1 MENLSSILVGKS
13 VRLLGS
19 KLMDK
24 KGYTQ
29 REWDRAVGWGKV
41 PPEYQK
47 IDILE
52 EIGPEPTPDWDEDG
66 LLIEST

>member
-1 MENLSSILVGKS
+1 
-13 VRLLGS
+13 
-19 KLMDK
+19 MDK

-47 IDILE
+47 RDILE
-52 EIGPEPTPDWDEDG
+52 EIGPAELPDFDEDG
-66 LLIEST
+66 SLIKST

>member
-1 MENLSSILVGKS
+1 
-13 VRLLGS
+13 
-19 KLMDK
+19 MDK

-29 REWDRAVGWGKV
+29 RECDRAVGWGKV